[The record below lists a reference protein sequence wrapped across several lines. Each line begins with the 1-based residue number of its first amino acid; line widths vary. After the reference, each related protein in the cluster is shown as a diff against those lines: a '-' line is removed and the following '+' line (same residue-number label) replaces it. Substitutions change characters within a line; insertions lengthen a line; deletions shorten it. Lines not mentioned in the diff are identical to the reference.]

1 MDADDTPLDLFPLNA
16 VLVPGASIRLHVFE
30 ERYKTMIGACI
41 ERGAP
46 FGVVLDQAGNEVGDD
61 LDPATVGTVAE
72 IVEVRR
78 LSEGRLFIVARGLQ
92 RFRVERF
99 VRTKPFWTARVS
111 FIEEAIGP
119 LDAAVKLRAAAVECF
134 RDYLQALLQLN
145 GRELEVVQL
154 PDDPAA
160 SSFLIADAMR
170 VDAAAKQSLLE
181 SPSAAERLDLELKLL
196 DEETRRLRAS
206 SAASAAKTDEDRDD
220 GEDDDGPTTFTVRIS
235 LN

>member
-1 MDADDTPLDLFPLNA
+1 MDADEAPLDLFPLNA

-78 LSEGRLFIVARGLQ
+78 LSEGRLFIIARGLQ

-111 FIEEAIGP
+111 YIEEAIGP
-119 LDAAVKLRAAAVECF
+119 LDAAVRLRAAALECF
-134 RDYLQALLQLN
+134 RDYLQALLQLS

-160 SSFLIADAMR
+160 SSFVIADAMQ
-170 VDAAAKQSLLE
+170 VDVAAKQSLLE
-181 SPSAAERLDLELKLL
+181 SPSAAERLDLELRLL
-196 DEETRRLRAS
+196 DEETRRLRATN
-206 SAASAAKTDEDRDD
+206 SAKAEEDRDD
-220 GEDDDGPTTFTVRIS
+220 GGDDDGPSSFTVRIS